1 MGQQDPVTVTGA
13 APQAGGVQMRALLAR
28 LAAEGA
34 GARVGATATVD
45 SLEHGFELDADVAS
59 TYR

>member
-1 MGQQDPVTVTGA
+1 
-13 APQAGGVQMRALLAR
+13 MRALLAR